1 MGLPY
6 LLKELVNDVVIGVLS
21 PTYTLR
27 LLLSHLKNEVILF
40 LLLGEKHS
48 LVIILTVVMFYKYA
62 YLQ

>member
-40 LLLGEKHS
+40 LLLGAKHG
-48 LVIILTVVMFYKYA
+48 LVMILTVVMFYKHA